1 MPSYV
6 ELRLQLQLQLQ
17 LHDVHDS
24 ARLRLC
30 LGLKMMRHKLV
41 SRLKLEASY
50 APYAPYDCIDNAAWT
65 LSSDDDDDV
74 DGGSGDGA

>member
-1 MPSYV
+1 MPTYV

-30 LGLKMMRHKLV
+30 LGLMMMRHKLV
-41 SRLKLEASY
+41 SRLELEAS
-50 APYAPYDCIDNAAWT
+50 YAPYDCIDNAAWT